1 MRSWT
6 VRSGTPQRLGTLC
19 LAVLLLVGLSL
30 PRFGLVWHDHE
41 DPDEDHPD
49 YQLLRLLASP
59 QASHPSHH
67 PHHHIDMSHVS
78 LSSAE
83 TANVHGHYVDA
94 SLLVFFCL
102 CHPLTL
108 ILLRVSLRPHRR
120 RVLFTRHIAPLL
132 ARAPP
137 SPLLLIPS
145 CCATRVCGLSSV
157 I

>member
-1 MRSWT
+1 M
-6 VRSGTPQRLGTLC
+6 RSGTHQRIGTLC

-49 YQLLRLLASP
+49 YQLLGLLGSSH
-59 QASHPSHH
+59 ASHPDHHSHR
-67 PHHHIDMSHVS
+67 PTDTSHVS
-78 LSSAE
+78 LIA
-83 TANVHGHYVDA
+83 ADMVNVHGHYVDA

-108 ILLRVSLRPHRR
+108 TLLRMSLHRHHR

-137 SPLLLIPS
+137 TPLLLIPS
-145 CCATRVCGLSSV
+145 FFATRVCSLSSAL
-157 I
+157 